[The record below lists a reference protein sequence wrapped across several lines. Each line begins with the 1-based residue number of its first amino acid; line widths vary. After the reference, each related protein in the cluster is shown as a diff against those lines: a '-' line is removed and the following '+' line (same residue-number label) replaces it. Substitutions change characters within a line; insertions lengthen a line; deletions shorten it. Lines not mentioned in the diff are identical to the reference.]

1 MSTKML
7 MMCGA
12 QEAAPSQVVFESTTT
27 GGFDGYSWTVPDGVS
42 HVCVAAVS
50 PGGNGGDW
58 GGSSATGGKGGD
70 FGWAN
75 EIPVTPGTKIIV
87 QFSSSG
93 AQIYSR
99 VSLPNGA
106 GDLYVY
112 AGQASV
118 KSGAF
123 SSATVYSG
131 GSSASY
137 SFGGGG
143 GGAGGYTGAGG
154 NGQGS
159 GSGTAGGGGA
169 GGGGGREYGGGGVA
183 LRGQGPNG
191 TYSSGSPGGGGS
203 GGSAGIGKNGG
214 NYGGGGAG
222 GRNGSTDGGVGGKGA
237 VRILWGG
244 GRSYPNNAADL

>member
-12 QEAAPSQVVFESTTT
+12 QEAAPGQVVFESTA
-27 GGFDGYSWTVPDGVS
+27 GGFNSYSWTVPDGVTQ
-42 HVCVAAVS
+42 VCIAVVS

-58 GGSSATGGKGGD
+58 SGSPTTGGKGGD
-70 FGWAN
+70 LGWAN
-75 EIPVTPGTKIIV
+75 NIPVTPGTNIFV

-106 GDLYVY
+106 GEIYVY
-112 AGQASV
+112 AGMPSV
-118 KSGAF
+118 RTGAF
-123 SSATVYSG
+123 SSATLNSG

-137 SFGGGG
+137 SSGGGG

-159 GSGTAGGGGA
+159 SSGTAGAGGA
-169 GGGGGREYGGGGVA
+169 GGGGGRECGAGGVG
-183 LRGQGPNG
+183 LKGQGSNG
-191 TYSSGSPGGGGS
+191 TFSSGSPGGGGS
-203 GGSAGIGKNGG
+203 GGSAGSGKNGG

-244 GRSYPNNAADL
+244 GRSYPNNAADV